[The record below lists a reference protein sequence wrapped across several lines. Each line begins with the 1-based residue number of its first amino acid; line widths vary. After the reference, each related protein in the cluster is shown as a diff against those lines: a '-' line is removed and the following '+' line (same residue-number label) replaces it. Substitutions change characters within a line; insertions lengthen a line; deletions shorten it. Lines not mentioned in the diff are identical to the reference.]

1 MDDRLKILFDRK
13 AVLEDRLAKA
23 EKTHNEMEG
32 KMQSRYDTQKEEWAF
47 QCSLYQQ
54 QIDTVNSL
62 INQYQSLGTVPD
74 DIITIGSIFTI
85 RFNDDGEPQSF
96 ILLERDGGF
105 DLGGV
110 KTISLQSPVGKAVNN
125 ARVGDTIS
133 KEVDGIKINLKVLS
147 IGDWSEK

>member
-23 EKTHNEMEG
+23 EKTRNEMEG

-110 KTISLQSPVGKAVNN
+110 KTISLQSPV
-125 ARVGDTIS
+125 
-133 KEVDGIKINLKVLS
+133 
-147 IGDWSEK
+147 